1 MFYVVSYDIPDDK
14 RRNTVAK
21 TLLDFG
27 TRVQYSVFECIMDE
41 GLLQE
46 LTARLS
52 QTIVEE
58 EDKIRIYDLCAKCEK
73 QIAVLGCG
81 EVTRDKEVYIL

>member
-14 RRNTVAK
+14 RRNAVAK

-27 TRVQYSVFECIMDE
+27 ARVQYSVFECIMDD

-46 LTARLS
+46 LINKLS
-52 QTIVEE
+52 RIIVEE
-58 EDKIRIYDLCAKCEK
+58 KDKIRIYDLCSKCEEH
-73 QIAVLGCG
+73 ITVLGNG
-81 EVTRDKEVYIL
+81 EVTKDKEVYIL